1 MKDGKFLTLGIE
13 SSCDETAVSVVADG
27 RAMLSNVISSQID
40 IHTLYGG
47 VVPEIASRHH
57 LENINGV
64 ISEALF
70 EAGVTLDDID
80 LIGVTNGPGLIGAV
94 VIGVATA
101 KALSF
106 AKSIPLVGVN
116 HMHGHVSANYIQY
129 PDLEPPFISLVVSGG
144 HTQIIKVTDYNK
156 CEVIG
161 ATRDDAAGE
170 AFDKVA
176 RVIGLGYPGGPK
188 VDKAAKKG
196 DPDAIQFKRVWLEK
210 DSYDFSFSGLKTQA
224 LNYINQERMQ
234 GHEIPV
240 NDIAA
245 SYQAAILDVIIQKS
259 IRAALEFGKELE
271 SGSGAQGGSAAV
283 DARAV
288 EEATGSAGKD
298 TGAAV
303 ETAGSA
309 GKDTGAGSVQEQGT
323 GSEKAQGFGSAKA
336 QGTGSGAPKLVVAGG
351 VAANSALREGLALAA
366 TEHGID
372 LYIPD
377 PVLCTDNGAM
387 IGAAAYYKYRASGPD
402 QLTLDAYADLEM

>member
-1 MKDGKFLTLGIE
+1 MGIE

-27 RAMLSNVISSQID
+27 RMMLSNVISSQIAV
-40 IHTLYGG
+40 HTLYGG
-47 VVPEIASRHH
+47 VVPEIASRRH

-64 ISEALF
+64 IDESLS

-106 AKSIPLVGVN
+106 AKDIPLVGVN
-116 HMHGHVSANYIQY
+116 HMHGHVSADYIQY
-129 PDLEPPFISLVVSGG
+129 PGLEPPFISLVVSGG

-188 VDKAAKKG
+188 VDRAAKSG
-196 DPDAIQFKRVWLEK
+196 DPDAVSFKRVWLEK

-224 LNYINQERMQ
+224 LNYINQERVK
-234 GHEIPV
+234 GREIRV
-240 NDIAA
+240 NDVAA

-259 IRAALEFGKELE
+259 IKAALELGKELE
-271 SGSGAQGGSAAV
+271 EEGG
-283 DARAV
+283 
-288 EEATGSAGKD
+288 E
-298 TGAAV
+298 
-303 ETAGSA
+303 
-309 GKDTGAGSVQEQGT
+309 
-323 GSEKAQGFGSAKA
+323 
-336 QGTGSGAPKLVVAGG
+336 PKLVVAGG
-351 VAANSALREGLALAA
+351 VAANSALREGLAKEAQQ
-366 TEHGID
+366 HGIR

-387 IGAAAYYKYRASGPD
+387 IAAAAYYKYKASGPD
-402 QLTLDAYADLEM
+402 PLTLDAYADLEM

>member
-1 MKDGKFLTLGIE
+1 MKDGRFLTLGIE

-27 RAMLSNVISSQID
+27 RKMLSNVISSQIA

-57 LENINGV
+57 LENVNGV
-64 ISEALF
+64 VSEALSG
-70 EAGVTLDDID
+70 AGVTLDDID

-106 AKSIPLVGVN
+106 AKDTPLVGVN

-129 PDLEPPFISLVVSGG
+129 PELEPPFISLVVSGG

-188 VDKAAKKG
+188 VDRAARDG
-196 DPDAIQFKRVWLEK
+196 DPSAIQFKRVWLEK
-210 DSYDFSFSGLKTQA
+210 GSYDFSFSGLKTQA

-259 IRAALEFGKELE
+259 IQAVLEFGQEPGMSKAESAQAAAEL
-271 SGSGAQGGSAAV
+271 
-283 DARAV
+283 
-288 EEATGSAGKD
+288 AGEL
-298 TGAAV
+298 GV
-303 ETAGSA
+303 S
-309 GKDTGAGSVQEQGT
+309 
-323 GSEKAQGFGSAKA
+323 KACK
-336 QGTGSGAPKLVVAGG
+336 PKLVVAGG
-351 VAANSALREGLALAA
+351 VAANSALREGFAQAA
-366 TEHGID
+366 TENGID
-372 LYIPD
+372 LYMPD

-387 IGAAAYYKYRASGPD
+387 IGAAAYYKYRACGPD
-402 QLTLDAYADLEM
+402 PLTLDAYADLEM